1 MQDEQQ
7 TDMQDE
13 QQTDMQDEQ
22 QTEEEKQ
29 STGESKA
36 IRFVILGVPYSI
48 KPTEELTAE
57 DIDILVTYVKQ
68 RIESFTQKGYDHTR
82 VPILAAFD
90 IANELRELQKFYE
103 LPINR
108 AIDKLKFVLEPEPE

>member
-7 TDMQDE
+7 TDIQN
-13 QQTDMQDEQ
+13 EQ

-29 STGESKA
+29 PNGEGKV
-36 IRFVILGVPYSI
+36 IRFVILGIPYSI
-48 KPTEELTAE
+48 RPTEELTAE
-57 DIDILVTYVKQ
+57 DIEILVAYVKQ

-82 VPILAAFD
+82 VPVLAAFD
-90 IANELRELQKFYE
+90 IANELRDLQKYYE

>member
-7 TDMQDE
+7 TDS
-13 QQTDMQDEQ
+13 QDEQ

-29 STGESKA
+29 SIEDGKS
-36 IRFVILGVPYSI
+36 IRFVILGTPYSI
-48 KPTEELTAE
+48 RPTEELTAE
-57 DIDILVTYVKQ
+57 DIDILITYVKQ

-82 VPILAAFD
+82 IPILVAFD
-90 IANELRELQKFYE
+90 IANELRELQKYYE

-108 AIDKLKFVLEPEPE
+108 AIDKLKIVLEPE

>member
-7 TDMQDE
+7 TDS
-13 QQTDMQDEQ
+13 QDEQ

-29 STGESKA
+29 SIEDGKS
-36 IRFVILGVPYSI
+36 IRFVILGTPYSI
-48 KPTEELTAE
+48 RPTEELTAE

-82 VPILAAFD
+82 IPILVAFD
-90 IANELRELQKFYE
+90 IANELRELQKYYE

-108 AIDKLKFVLEPEPE
+108 AIDKLKIVLEPE

>member
-7 TDMQDE
+7 TD
-13 QQTDMQDEQ
+13 TQDEQ

-29 STGESKA
+29 SIEDGKS
-36 IRFVILGVPYSI
+36 IRFVILGTPYSI
-48 KPTEELTAE
+48 RPTEELTAE
-57 DIDILVTYVKQ
+57 DIDILITYVKQ

-82 VPILAAFD
+82 IPILVAFD
-90 IANELRELQKFYE
+90 IANELRELQKYYE

-108 AIDKLKFVLEPEPE
+108 AIDKLKFVLEPE

>member
-7 TDMQDE
+7 TDS
-13 QQTDMQDEQ
+13 QDEQ

-29 STGESKA
+29 SIEDGKS
-36 IRFVILGVPYSI
+36 IRFVILGTPYSI
-48 KPTEELTAE
+48 RPTEELTAE

-82 VPILAAFD
+82 IPILVAFD
-90 IANELRELQKFYE
+90 IANELRELQKYYE

-108 AIDKLKFVLEPEPE
+108 AIDKLKIILEPE